1 MIIRYLGYTL
11 VRAGRYTIVVADDW
25 GTLIEAPTWNAA
37 IQWIE
42 NRGKAA

>member
-11 VRAGRYTIVVADDW
+11 VRAGRHVILISDDRT
-25 GTLIEAPTWNAA
+25 TLIEAPTWRAA

-42 NRGKAA
+42 NRDKAA